1 MTIRFRSVPLCLL
14 TLLAAC
20 GSEGGAAPTLPE
32 FEAQPPSTSPAVG
45 GGGSGGDGSSTVE
58 PPADDGSP
66 LTPVDEGQDD
76 DVPLDPGASN
86 PDPPG
91 DGTPGDPPVEPP
103 PEPGPPTTL
112 AEAGALSNRLIGVAL
127 ANFKLNRAGY
137 GDAAKQFSAVTAEN
151 EMKWNA
157 TEPEPGVFTFDAAD
171 RIVDFAEA
179 NGMAVRGHTLVWH
192 SQLADWARALTT
204 RDAALTAMER
214 HINTLVSRYRGRV
227 YAWDVVN
234 EAFTDGGN
242 PRLRGSEPTDAADPN
257 NNQGNNGPD
266 SVFRRLIGAD
276 YIDRAFQL
284 ARAADPDA
292 LLFYNDYNAEGSSAK
307 ANAVFAMAQSMVERG
322 IPIDG
327 VGLQMHISANVDN
340 ARSATAIADN
350 IRRLAAL
357 GLRVNLTEL
366 DITLCG
372 NGSIEER
379 REQQRQRFAE
389 VIDACTAEP
398 LCTDITIW
406 GVADQDSWRNSE
418 CNGGGS
424 EPLLFGNDYQPKPAA
439 YGAVFDALLRAG
451 GP

>member
-1 MTIRFRSVPLCLL
+1 MNSRFRSVPVCLL
-14 TLLAAC
+14 ALLVAC
-20 GSEGGAAPTLPE
+20 GSEGGSSSTLPE
-32 FEAQPPSTSPAVG
+32 FQPQPPGASPG
-45 GGGSGGDGSSTVE
+45 DGDGDGSGGSSSDV
-58 PPADDGSP
+58 PPVDDGSA

-76 DVPLDPGASN
+76 DVPLDPGAAN

-91 DGTPGDPPVEPP
+91 EDTPDEPPVEPP

-112 AEAGALSNRLIGVAL
+112 GEAGALSNRLIGVAL
-127 ANFKLNRAGY
+127 ANYKLNRAGY
-137 GDAAKQFSAVTAEN
+137 GDAAKQFSVVTPEN

-171 RIVDFAEA
+171 RVVEFAEA

-192 SQLADWARALTT
+192 SQLANWARALTT
-204 RDAALTAMER
+204 RDETLAAMER
-214 HINTLVSRYRGRV
+214 HITTLVSRYRGRV

-242 PRLRGSEPTDAADPN
+242 PRLRGSEATDAADPN
-257 NNQGNNGPD
+257 NNQGNNGLD

-307 ANAVFAMAQSMVERG
+307 ANAVFTMAESMVQRG

-327 VGLQMHISANVDN
+327 VGLQMHINANVDN

-350 IRRLAAL
+350 IRRLTGL
-357 GLRVNLTEL
+357 GLRVNITEL
-366 DITLCG
+366 DVTLCG
-372 NGSIEER
+372 NASIEER
-379 REQQRQRFAE
+379 REQQRVRFAE

-406 GVADQDSWRNSE
+406 GVADQDSWRNSD

-439 YGAVFDALLRAG
+439 YGAVFDALVRAG
-451 GP
+451 TP